1 MASNIDLSLPH
12 DAHIKHVIEN
22 AIGPYPQHCAGY
34 MNPPAGGWGY
44 IAAMK
49 LSIGTV
55 PADMDDGLDGIVSY
69 DRAECEDAYIGQIN
83 MLTASSFCG
92 VNGALWGYDLARQ
105 DDLHKGLIKPKMTL
119 PRHDGVE
126 VPIMPMDPLL
136 DAAYRLFG
144 SRNERRFAPLPG
156 AMVVCANK
164 SRTINPKAETTVW
177 CALAVA
183 IADDRMTTANLF
195 IEDSSDT
202 ESTGTAPVENLER
215 NIALS
220 ILRCGQDQGVKYREI
235 FIGMKSLKVT
245 HGTVG
250 CALACVPYV
259 TLPSGVVPR
268 GKQPGDLAD
277 MTLSEWEQALGLD
290 PMVPY
295 PGNYRG

>member
-1 MASNIDLSLPH
+1 MNAYPDLSDH
-12 DAHIKHVIEN
+12 KAHIRHVVNN
-22 AIGPYPQHCAGY
+22 AMGPFPNNCAGY
-34 MNPPAGGWGY
+34 MNPPTRGWGY
-44 IAAMK
+44 IAALK

-92 VNGALWGYDLARQ
+92 VNGAVWGYDLARH
-105 DDLHKGLIKPKMTL
+105 DGLAGGLIKPKMML

-126 VPIMPMDPLL
+126 IPIMPMDPLL

-144 SRNERRFAPLPG
+144 SRNQRRFPPLPG
-156 AMVVCANK
+156 SMVVCANK
-164 SRTINPKAETTVW
+164 SRTINPTQETTVW
-177 CALAVA
+177 CALAIA
-183 IADDRMTTANLF
+183 IADNRLTTANLF

-202 ESTGTAPVENLER
+202 ETTGEAPLKNIER

-220 ILRCGQDQGVKYREI
+220 ILRCGQDQGVKYHEI
-235 FIGMKSLKVT
+235 FIGLKALKIT

-259 TLPSGVVPR
+259 TLPEAAIPKGLEPA
-268 GKQPGDLAD
+268 DLTD
-277 MTLSEWEQALGLD
+277 LTLGEWERRLGLE